1 MPVGQLQLLG
11 ATTDESNPHVVGAL
25 GGSPILLPVQ
35 AIGTINSPG
44 QAKPAGHEVH
54 PSNPVVRFMYVPGGQ
69 DSGNA
74 QETAGKPPLME
85 YSYALFITPPRT
97 ENLLG
102 ITIAGSP
109 LTSIGTRRVEH
120 KIGEAVPPAHE
131 FPGGHNEHRPFVR

>member
-1 MPVGQLQLLG
+1 M
-11 ATTDESNPHVVGAL
+11 
-25 GGSPILLPVQ
+25 LLPVQ

-54 PSNPVVRFMYVPGGQ
+54 PSNPVVKFMYVPGGQ
-69 DSGNA
+69 DGGNA

-85 YSYALFITPPRT
+85 YSYATFASASTPT
-97 ENLLG
+97 LVD

-109 LTSIGTRRVEH
+109 SASTGTRRKEH
-120 KIGEAVPPAHE
+120 KVGAAVPPAHE